1 MEKRDIQYSKYE
13 CVINGDLHNGIILEV
28 CEDGLMVRPFYVN
41 DDYQYVDGEQVR
53 YEPYWLPKDE
63 FDEVELKIWD
73 DLWGCDNSAIGLD
86 GCFEPWGFIWSDD
99 LKWSYY

>member
-1 MEKRDIQYSKYE
+1 MIEKRNIQYGKYE

-28 CEDGLMVRPFYVN
+28 CEDGLMVRPMSVN
-41 DDYQYVDGEQVR
+41 YDYDGEH
-53 YEPYWLPKDE
+53 EPYWLPKDE

-86 GCFEPWGFIWSDD
+86 GCFEPWQYIWSDD

>member
-1 MEKRDIQYSKYE
+1 MIEKRNIQYGKYE

-28 CEDGLMVRPFYVN
+28 CEDGLMVRPMSVN
-41 DDYQYVDGEQVR
+41 YDWVNTTGE

-86 GCFEPWGFIWSDD
+86 GCFEPWQYIWSDD

>member
-1 MEKRDIQYSKYE
+1 MIEKRNIQYGKYE

-28 CEDGLMVRPFYVN
+28 CEDGLMVRPMSVN
-41 DDYQYVDGEQVR
+41 YDYDSEH
-53 YEPYWLPKDE
+53 EPYWLPKDE

-86 GCFEPWGFIWSDD
+86 GCFEPWDRIWSDD